1 MPLCSQLCVYSDC
14 AAAVVVNCCCC
25 CPAALCLLYLAQA
38 HSDPRE
44 LGMGEAVGLLTATLS
59 IGGFQSAGFAS
70 NHQVNTTCHRAQ
82 LQ

>member
-1 MPLCSQLCVYSDC
+1 MPPVLCLLHPSFC
-14 AAAVVVNCCCC
+14 ACSPCT
-25 CPAALCLLYLAQA
+25 ALCLLYLAQA

-70 NHQVNTTCHRAQ
+70 NHQVCACG
-82 LQ
+82 